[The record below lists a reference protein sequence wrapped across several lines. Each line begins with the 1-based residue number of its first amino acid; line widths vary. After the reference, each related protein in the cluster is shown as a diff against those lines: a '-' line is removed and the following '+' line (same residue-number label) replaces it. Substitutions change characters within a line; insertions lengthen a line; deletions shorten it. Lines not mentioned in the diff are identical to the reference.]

1 MAKLFITPM
10 TMVGLEGYQRT
21 GKDMLATLGPGATTV
36 VVDFGSGAAV
46 SVELPH
52 VADPTAARNYRLY
65 ADAACH
71 IKAHA
76 AGDNLNV
83 KATTSDMPLPAAA
96 VEYFEPGPGLVYIS
110 AIAAS

>member
-21 GKDMLATLGPGATTV
+21 GKDNLPTLVPGGTTL

-46 SVELPH
+46 SAELPH
-52 VADPTAARNYRLY
+52 VADPSTARNYRLY

-76 AGDNLNV
+76 AGDNLNA
-83 KATTSDMPLPAAA
+83 KATTSDMPMAAA
-96 VEYFEPGPGLVYIS
+96 VMEYFEPGQGLAYIS

>member
-10 TMVGLEGYQRT
+10 TMIGPSGYQHT
-21 GKDMLATLGPGATTV
+21 GKDNLPVLEPGSTTII
-36 VVDFGSGAAV
+36 VDFGSGAAV
-46 SVELPH
+46 STVLPH
-52 VADPTAARNYRLY
+52 VADASSARVYRLY

-83 KATTSDMPLPAAA
+83 KATTSDMPMAAA
-96 VEYFEPGPGLVYIS
+96 VMEYFEPGQGLAYIS

>member
-21 GKDMLATLGPGATTV
+21 GKDNLPTLVPGGTTL

-46 SVELPH
+46 STVLPH
-52 VADPTAARNYRLY
+52 VADPSAARNYRLY

-83 KATTSDMPLPAAA
+83 KATTSDMPLPAYA
-96 VEYFEPGPGLVYIS
+96 VEYFEPGQGLAYIS